1 MGAPAHKQTTI
12 PKLIWKCVTI
22 INECAKRPSKFV
34 KLMNKQYKYKY
45 SISLLKLLIATI
57 GFDIT

>member
-12 PKLIWKCVTI
+12 PKLIGRRVTI

-45 SISLLKLLIATI
+45 SISLLQLMASI

>member
-1 MGAPAHKQTTI
+1 MEAPAHKQTNI
-12 PKLIWKCVTI
+12 PKLIGRCVTI

-45 SISLLKLLIATI
+45 SISLLQLMASI